1 MKSFKRVL
9 IVGMA
14 LTTVS
19 ILGACSSDTDVLTK
33 VGVKQPAKAEGDVLK
48 EQKKTPMTTSKR
60 ESIKNE
66 DAPSSQKR
74 YISHDESKKIEEG
87 MMYTDILNTID
98 YGGENIKHY
107 NNNEKRVFYTE
118 KDTDG
123 TYEIMVEL
131 NTYGYVVN
139 IERTAIK
146 DTEKDTEKDKEK
158 DKENR
163 VSTKRIEEP
172 VKEYEEKNDRVPWYK
187 DVNNNSAAVSYNHYL
202 KIKKGMPANQVKAA
216 IGQPHVIEK
225 YKSYSVYDYTGY
237 GGEGSLRVIFEPNG
251 TVTDVVEDGL
261 PR

>member
-33 VGVKQPAKAEGDVLK
+33 VGAKQPAKAEGDVLK
-48 EQKKTPMTTSKR
+48 DQKKTPMTTSKR

-66 DAPSSQKR
+66 DASSSQKR
-74 YISHDESKKIEEG
+74 YISHDESQKIEEG
-87 MMYTDILNTID
+87 MTYTDILNTID
-98 YGGENIKHY
+98 YGGENIKYY

-139 IERTAIK
+139 IERIAIK
-146 DTEKDTEKDKEK
+146 DTDKDKG
-158 DKENR
+158 KENR

-187 DVNNNSAAVSYNHYL
+187 DVNNNSAAVSYNQYL
-202 KIKKGMPANQVKAA
+202 KIKKGMPANQVKAT

>member
-1 MKSFKRVL
+1 MKSFKKVL

-14 LTTVS
+14 LITVS

-33 VGVKQPAKAEGDVLK
+33 VGAKQPAKAEGEVLK
-48 EQKKTPMTTSKR
+48 DQKKTPMTTSKR

-74 YISHDESKKIEEG
+74 YISHDESQKIEEG
-87 MMYTDILNTID
+87 MTYTDILNTID

-107 NNNEKRVFYTE
+107 NNHEKRVFYTE

-146 DTEKDTEKDKEK
+146 NKDTDT
-158 DKENR
+158 DKENQ
-163 VSTKRIEEP
+163 VFTKRSEEP

-187 DVNNNSAAVSYNHYL
+187 DVNNNSVAVSYNHYL
-202 KIKKGMPANQVKAA
+202 KIKKGMAANQVKAA

-251 TVTDVVEDGL
+251 TVTDVVENGL

>member
-1 MKSFKRVL
+1 MKSFKKVL
-9 IVGMA
+9 IVGGA
-14 LTTVS
+14 LTTLS

-48 EQKKTPMTTSKR
+48 DQEKTPMTTSKR

-66 DAPSSQKR
+66 DAPLSKKR
-74 YISHDESKKIEEG
+74 YISHDESQKIEEG
-87 MMYTDILNTID
+87 MTYTDILNTID
-98 YGGENIKHY
+98 YGGENIKLY

-146 DTEKDTEKDKEK
+146 DT
-158 DKENR
+158 DKENE

-251 TVTDVVEDGL
+251 TVTDIVEDGL
-261 PR
+261 PQ

>member
-146 DTEKDTEKDKEK
+146 DEDKDT
-158 DKENR
+158 DKENQ
-163 VSTKRIEEP
+163 VFTKRSEEP

>member
-33 VGVKQPAKAEGDVLK
+33 VGAKQPAKAEGDVLK
-48 EQKKTPMTTSKR
+48 DQKKTPMTTSKR

-66 DAPSSQKR
+66 DASSSQKR
-74 YISHDESKKIEEG
+74 YISHDESQKIEEG
-87 MMYTDILNTID
+87 MTYTDILNTID
-98 YGGENIKHY
+98 YGGENIKYY

-146 DTEKDTEKDKEK
+146 DTDTDKDKDK
-158 DKENR
+158 GKENR

-187 DVNNNSAAVSYNHYL
+187 DVNNNSAAVSYNQYL

>member
-1 MKSFKRVL
+1 MKLFKKVL
-9 IVGMA
+9 IVGVA

-33 VGVKQPAKAEGDVLK
+33 VGAKQPAKAEGEEVLK
-48 EQKKTPMTTSKR
+48 DQKKTPMTTSKR

-66 DAPSSQKR
+66 DAPSSKKR
-74 YISHDESKKIEEG
+74 YISHDESQKIEEG
-87 MMYTDILNTID
+87 MTYTDILNTID

-146 DTEKDTEKDKEK
+146 GT
-158 DKENR
+158 DKENENE
-163 VSTKRIEEP
+163 VSMKRIEEP

-216 IGQPHVIEK
+216 IG
-225 YKSYSVYDYTGY
+225 
-237 GGEGSLRVIFEPNG
+237 
-251 TVTDVVEDGL
+251 
-261 PR
+261 

>member
-9 IVGMA
+9 IVGMV

-33 VGVKQPAKAEGDVLK
+33 VGAKQPAKAEGDVLK
-48 EQKKTPMTTSKR
+48 DQKKTPMTTSKR

-66 DAPSSQKR
+66 DASSSQKR
-74 YISHDESKKIEEG
+74 YISHDESQKIEEG
-87 MMYTDILNTID
+87 MTYTDILNTID
-98 YGGENIKHY
+98 YGGENIKYY

-146 DTEKDTEKDKEK
+146 DTDKDKG
-158 DKENR
+158 KENR

-187 DVNNNSAAVSYNHYL
+187 DVNNNSAAVSYNQYL
-202 KIKKGMPANQVKAA
+202 KIKKGMPANQVKAT

>member
-1 MKSFKRVL
+1 MKSFKRIL

-33 VGVKQPAKAEGDVLK
+33 VGAKQPAKEEGDVLK
-48 EQKKTPMTTSKR
+48 DQKKTPMTTSKR

-66 DAPSSQKR
+66 DASSSQKR
-74 YISHDESKKIEEG
+74 YISHDESQKIEEG
-87 MMYTDILNTID
+87 MTYTDILNTID
-98 YGGENIKHY
+98 YGGENIKYY

-146 DTEKDTEKDKEK
+146 DTDTDKDKDK
-158 DKENR
+158 GKENR

-187 DVNNNSAAVSYNHYL
+187 DVNNNSAAVSYNQYL
-202 KIKKGMPANQVKAA
+202 KIKKGMPANQVKAT

>member
-33 VGVKQPAKAEGDVLK
+33 VGAKQPAKAEGEVLK
-48 EQKKTPMTTSKR
+48 DQKKTPMTTSKR

-66 DAPSSQKR
+66 DAPSSKKR
-74 YISHDESKKIEEG
+74 YISHDESQKIEEG
-87 MMYTDILNTID
+87 MTYTDILNTID

-146 DTEKDTEKDKEK
+146 DT
-158 DKENR
+158 DKENE

-187 DVNNNSAAVSYNHYL
+187 DVNNNSAAVSYNQYL
-202 KIKKGMPANQVKAA
+202 KIKKGMPANQVKAT

>member
-33 VGVKQPAKAEGDVLK
+33 VGAKQPAKAEGDVLK
-48 EQKKTPMTTSKR
+48 DQKKTPMTTSKR

-66 DAPSSQKR
+66 DASSSQKR
-74 YISHDESKKIEEG
+74 YISHDESQKIEEG
-87 MMYTDILNTID
+87 MTYTDILNTID
-98 YGGENIKHY
+98 YGGENIKYY

-146 DTEKDTEKDKEK
+146 DT
-158 DKENR
+158 DKENE

-187 DVNNNSAAVSYNHYL
+187 DVNNNSAAVSYNQYL
-202 KIKKGMPANQVKAA
+202 KIKKGMPANQVKAT

>member
-9 IVGMA
+9 IVGVA

-33 VGVKQPAKAEGDVLK
+33 VGAKQPAKAEGDVLK
-48 EQKKTPMTTSKR
+48 DQKKTPMTTSKR

-66 DAPSSQKR
+66 DASSSQKR
-74 YISHDESKKIEEG
+74 YISHDESQKIEEG
-87 MMYTDILNTID
+87 MTYTDILNTID
-98 YGGENIKHY
+98 YGGENIKYY

-146 DTEKDTEKDKEK
+146 DKDKDK
-158 DKENR
+158 DKENE
-163 VSTKRIEEP
+163 VSTKLIEEP

-187 DVNNNSAAVSYNHYL
+187 DVNNNSAAVSYNQYL
-202 KIKKGMPANQVKAA
+202 KIKKGMPANQVKAT

>member
-33 VGVKQPAKAEGDVLK
+33 VGAKQPVKAEGDVLK
-48 EQKKTPMTTSKR
+48 DQKKTPMTTSKR

-66 DAPSSQKR
+66 DASSSQKR
-74 YISHDESKKIEEG
+74 YISHDESQKIEEG
-87 MMYTDILNTID
+87 MTYTDILNTID
-98 YGGENIKHY
+98 YGGENVKHY

-123 TYEIMVEL
+123 TYEIIVEL

-146 DTEKDTEKDKEK
+146 DTDK

>member
-33 VGVKQPAKAEGDVLK
+33 VGAKQPAKAEGDVLK
-48 EQKKTPMTTSKR
+48 DQKKTPMTTSKR

-66 DAPSSQKR
+66 DASSSQKR
-74 YISHDESKKIEEG
+74 YISHDESQKIEEG
-87 MMYTDILNTID
+87 MTYTDILNTID
-98 YGGENIKHY
+98 YGGENIKYY

-146 DTEKDTEKDKEK
+146 DTDKDKDK
-158 DKENR
+158 DKGKENR

-187 DVNNNSAAVSYNHYL
+187 DVNNNSAAVSYNQYL

>member
-1 MKSFKRVL
+1 
-9 IVGMA
+9 MA

-48 EQKKTPMTTSKR
+48 DQKKTPMTTSKR

-66 DAPSSQKR
+66 NAPSSKKR
-74 YISHDESKKIEEG
+74 YISHDESQKIEEG
-87 MMYTDILNTID
+87 MTYTDILNTID

-146 DTEKDTEKDKEK
+146 DKDKDK

-163 VSTKRIEEP
+163 VYTKRIEEP

>member
-1 MKSFKRVL
+1 MKSFKKVL

-33 VGVKQPAKAEGDVLK
+33 VGAKQPAKAEGDVLK
-48 EQKKTPMTTSKR
+48 DQKKTPMTTSKR

-66 DAPSSQKR
+66 DASSSQKR
-74 YISHDESKKIEEG
+74 YISHDESQKIEEG
-87 MMYTDILNTID
+87 MTYTDILNTID
-98 YGGENIKHY
+98 YGGENIKYY

-146 DTEKDTEKDKEK
+146 DTDTDKDKDK
-158 DKENR
+158 GKENR

-187 DVNNNSAAVSYNHYL
+187 DVNNNSAAVSYNQYL
-202 KIKKGMPANQVKAA
+202 KIKKGMPANQVKAT

>member
-1 MKSFKRVL
+1 
-9 IVGMA
+9 MA

-33 VGVKQPAKAEGDVLK
+33 VGAKQPAKAEGDVLK
-48 EQKKTPMTTSKR
+48 DQKKTPMTTSKR

-66 DAPSSQKR
+66 DASSSQKR
-74 YISHDESKKIEEG
+74 YISHDESQKIEEG
-87 MMYTDILNTID
+87 MTYTDILNTID
-98 YGGENIKHY
+98 YGGENIKYY

-146 DTEKDTEKDKEK
+146 DTDKG
-158 DKENR
+158 KENR

-187 DVNNNSAAVSYNHYL
+187 DVNNNSAAVSYNQYL
-202 KIKKGMPANQVKAA
+202 KIKKGMPANQVKAT

>member
-1 MKSFKRVL
+1 MKLFKKVL
-9 IVGMA
+9 IVGVA

-33 VGVKQPAKAEGDVLK
+33 VGAKQPAKAEGEEVLK
-48 EQKKTPMTTSKR
+48 DQKKTPMTTSKR

-66 DAPSSQKR
+66 DAPSSKKR
-74 YISHDESKKIEEG
+74 YISHDESQKIEEG
-87 MMYTDILNTID
+87 MTYTDILNTID

-146 DTEKDTEKDKEK
+146 GT
-158 DKENR
+158 DKENENE
-163 VSTKRIEEP
+163 VSMKRIEEP

-187 DVNNNSAAVSYNHYL
+187 DVNNNSATVSYNHYL

>member
-1 MKSFKRVL
+1 MKSFKKVL

-33 VGVKQPAKAEGDVLK
+33 VGAKQPAKAEGDVLK
-48 EQKKTPMTTSKR
+48 DQKKTPMTTSKR

-66 DAPSSQKR
+66 DASSSQKR
-74 YISHDESKKIEEG
+74 YISHDESQKIEEG
-87 MMYTDILNTID
+87 MTYTDILNTID
-98 YGGENIKHY
+98 YGGENIKYY

-146 DTEKDTEKDKEK
+146 DTDKDKDK
-158 DKENR
+158 DKDKGKENR

-187 DVNNNSAAVSYNHYL
+187 DVNNNSAAVSYNQYL
-202 KIKKGMPANQVKAA
+202 KIKKGMPANQVKAT

>member
-1 MKSFKRVL
+1 MKSFKKVL
-9 IVGMA
+9 IVGMV
-14 LTTVS
+14 LITVS

-33 VGVKQPAKAEGDVLK
+33 VGAKQPAKAEGEVLK
-48 EQKKTPMTTSKR
+48 DQKKTLMTTSKR

-74 YISHDESKKIEEG
+74 YISHDESQKIEEG
-87 MMYTDILNTID
+87 MTYTDILNTID

-107 NNNEKRVFYTE
+107 NNHEKRVFYTE

-146 DTEKDTEKDKEK
+146 NKDKDTDT
-158 DKENR
+158 DKENQ
-163 VSTKRIEEP
+163 VFTKRSEEP

-187 DVNNNSAAVSYNHYL
+187 DVNNNSVAVSYNHYL
-202 KIKKGMPANQVKAA
+202 KIKKGMAANQVKAA

-251 TVTDVVEDGL
+251 TVTDVVENGL

>member
-1 MKSFKRVL
+1 MKSFKKVL

-33 VGVKQPAKAEGDVLK
+33 VGAKQPAKAEGDVLK
-48 EQKKTPMTTSKR
+48 DQKKTPMTTSKR

-66 DAPSSQKR
+66 DASSSQKR
-74 YISHDESKKIEEG
+74 YISHDESQKIEEG
-87 MMYTDILNTID
+87 MTYTDILNTID
-98 YGGENIKHY
+98 YGGENIKYY

-146 DTEKDTEKDKEK
+146 DTDTDTDKDKG
-158 DKENR
+158 KENR

-187 DVNNNSAAVSYNHYL
+187 DVNNNSAAVSYNQYL

>member
-1 MKSFKRVL
+1 MKSFKKVL

-14 LTTVS
+14 LITVS

-33 VGVKQPAKAEGDVLK
+33 VGAKQPAKAEGEVLK
-48 EQKKTPMTTSKR
+48 DQKKTPMTTSKR

-74 YISHDESKKIEEG
+74 YISHDESQKIEEG
-87 MMYTDILNTID
+87 MTYTDILNTID

-107 NNNEKRVFYTE
+107 NNHEKRVFYTE

-146 DTEKDTEKDKEK
+146 NKDKDT
-158 DKENR
+158 DKENQ
-163 VSTKRIEEP
+163 VFTKRSEEP

-187 DVNNNSAAVSYNHYL
+187 DVNNNSVAVSYNHYL
-202 KIKKGMPANQVKAA
+202 KIKKGMAANQVKAA

-251 TVTDVVEDGL
+251 TVTDVVENGL

>member
-1 MKSFKRVL
+1 MKSFKRIL

-33 VGVKQPAKAEGDVLK
+33 VGAKQPAKAEGDVLK
-48 EQKKTPMTTSKR
+48 DQKKTPMTTSKR

-66 DAPSSQKR
+66 DASSSQKR
-74 YISHDESKKIEEG
+74 YISHDESQKIEEG
-87 MMYTDILNTID
+87 MTYTDILNTID
-98 YGGENIKHY
+98 YGGENIKYY

-146 DTEKDTEKDKEK
+146 DTDKDKDK
-158 DKENR
+158 DKGKENR

-187 DVNNNSAAVSYNHYL
+187 DVNNNSAAVSYNQYL
-202 KIKKGMPANQVKAA
+202 KIKKGMPANQVKAT

>member
-1 MKSFKRVL
+1 MKSFKKVL
-9 IVGMA
+9 IVGVA

-48 EQKKTPMTTSKR
+48 DQKKTPMTTSKR

-66 DAPSSQKR
+66 NAPSSKKR
-74 YISHDESKKIEEG
+74 YISHDESQKIEEG
-87 MMYTDILNTID
+87 MTYTDILNTID

-146 DTEKDTEKDKEK
+146 DKDKDK

-163 VSTKRIEEP
+163 VYTKRIEEP

>member
-1 MKSFKRVL
+1 MKSFKKVL

-14 LTTVS
+14 LTTAS

-33 VGVKQPAKAEGDVLK
+33 VGAKQPAKAEGDVLK
-48 EQKKTPMTTSKR
+48 DQKKTPMTTSKR

-66 DAPSSQKR
+66 DASSSQKR
-74 YISHDESKKIEEG
+74 YISHDESQKIEEG
-87 MMYTDILNTID
+87 MTYTDILNTID
-98 YGGENIKHY
+98 YGGENIKYY

-146 DTEKDTEKDKEK
+146 DTDKDKG
-158 DKENR
+158 KENR

-187 DVNNNSAAVSYNHYL
+187 DVNNNSAAVSYNQYL
-202 KIKKGMPANQVKAA
+202 KIKKGMPANQVKAT

>member
-1 MKSFKRVL
+1 MKSFKKVL
-9 IVGMA
+9 IVGVA

-48 EQKKTPMTTSKR
+48 DQKKTPMTTSKR

-66 DAPSSQKR
+66 DAPSSKKR
-74 YISHDESKKIEEG
+74 YISHDESQKIEEG
-87 MMYTDILNTID
+87 MTYTDILNTID

-146 DTEKDTEKDKEK
+146 DKDKDK

-163 VSTKRIEEP
+163 VYTKRIEEP

-202 KIKKGMPANQVKAA
+202 KIKKGMAANQVKAA

>member
-1 MKSFKRVL
+1 MKSFKKVL
-9 IVGMA
+9 IVGVA
-14 LTTVS
+14 LTTIS

-48 EQKKTPMTTSKR
+48 DQKKTPMTTSKR

-66 DAPSSQKR
+66 DAPSSKKR
-74 YISHDESKKIEEG
+74 YISHDEFQKIEEG
-87 MMYTDILNTID
+87 MTYTDILNTID
-98 YGGENIKHY
+98 YGGENIKQY

-131 NTYGYVVN
+131 NTYGHVVN
-139 IERTAIK
+139 IERNAIK
-146 DTEKDTEKDKEK
+146 DP
-158 DKENR
+158 DKENE
-163 VSTKRIEEP
+163 VSTKRSEEP

-187 DVNNNSAAVSYNHYL
+187 DVNNDSAAVSYNHYL

>member
-1 MKSFKRVL
+1 MKSFKKVL
-9 IVGMA
+9 IVGVA

-48 EQKKTPMTTSKR
+48 DQKKTPMTTSKR

-66 DAPSSQKR
+66 DAPSSKKR
-74 YISHDESKKIEEG
+74 YISHDESQKIEEG
-87 MMYTDILNTID
+87 MTYTDILNTID

-139 IERTAIK
+139 IERNAIK
-146 DTEKDTEKDKEK
+146 DTDKDKDK

-163 VSTKRIEEP
+163 VYTKRIEEP

-202 KIKKGMPANQVKAA
+202 KIKKGMAANQVKAA

>member
-33 VGVKQPAKAEGDVLK
+33 VGAKQPAKAEGDVLK
-48 EQKKTPMTTSKR
+48 DQKKTPMTTSKR

-66 DAPSSQKR
+66 DASSSQKR
-74 YISHDESKKIEEG
+74 YISHDESQKIEEG
-87 MMYTDILNTID
+87 MTYTDILNTID
-98 YGGENIKHY
+98 YGGENIKYY

-146 DTEKDTEKDKEK
+146 DKDKDK

-163 VSTKRIEEP
+163 LSTKRIEEP

-187 DVNNNSAAVSYNHYL
+187 DVNNNSAAVSYNQYL